1 MSDSENALSKNN
13 EEASDMEMKVSEA
26 SIELERVKE
35 LVEEVKIEEKIAK
48 DHAHKCE
55 EQLLDL
61 EEKRASL
68 QIEEEAANFDRS
80 EVEGEAKAIRA
91 EFAALEKLI
100 EKNSQE
106 KSHII
111 DGVRVDPGFEKAFG
125 AALSD
130 DLRAPLSNDRDQ
142 TGWVQ
147 LTEYSPNKN
156 KLPDGV
162 KSLSDVVKIP
172 TVLNRRLKYVGL
184 VDRQQGDS
192 LHESL
197 EPGQRLVSLEG
208 DLWRWDGYK
217 ICGEDT
223 QSTAA
228 LQIQQVNTFKDLG
241 TQLDILQKNIDI
253 NRSKHEELVAKL
265 SAVVDHEKTA
275 RQARRDA
282 DQSVNDSVRK
292 MNKVESEE
300 SLLKAQLENH
310 QISKRRF
317 EEEAQN
323 SKRQVELAKKT
334 LGELDDLDAMRKQ
347 VDDVKLT
354 VEAARLTMMTK
365 RSLHDEVRRDGE
377 IQIKRAQEVQKE
389 ISGWTH
395 RLETTEKRMAEL
407 IDRKNSSQWELEE
420 ALKTPAKI
428 EDKREKLVFSIS
440 ETENK
445 KAETDNALSLAETQ
459 LNKVI
464 SDEREAER
472 VASEAR
478 EDRARSDAKS
488 EAARQNLEL
497 ASDRIR
503 EALGISVENLLEEFQ
518 IDGDDLP
525 HAESLE
531 VKVGQIKRQ
540 REALGSVNL
549 RAEEDAREVEE
560 EYEKLFA
567 EKADLE
573 QAIKTLRTGIAS
585 LNSEGRERLLT
596 AFEQVNLNFS
606 MLFKHL
612 FGGGEAN
619 LEFVESDDPLE
630 AGLEIMCQPPGKKL
644 AALSLL
650 SGGEQTLTAL
660 ALIFAVFL
668 ANPAPICVLD
678 EVDAPLDDANVSRF
692 CELLDEMCRQTDTR
706 FMIITHHAVT
716 MSRMDRLFGVT
727 MQEQGVSQL
736 VSVDLKKAESLVA

>member
-1 MSDSENALSKNN
+1 
-13 EEASDMEMKVSEA
+13 
-26 SIELERVKE
+26 
-35 LVEEVKIEEKIAK
+35 
-48 DHAHKCE
+48 
-55 EQLLDL
+55 LDL

-459 LNKVI
+459 LNKAI

>member
-1 MSDSENALSKNN
+1 MQ
-13 EEASDMEMKVSEA
+13 
-26 SIELERVKE
+26 VK
-35 LVEEVKIEEKIAK
+35 
-48 DHAHKCE
+48 
-55 EQLLDL
+55 
-61 EEKRASL
+61 
-68 QIEEEAANFDRS
+68 EEAANFERS
-80 EVEGEAKAIRA
+80 EAEGEAKAIRA
-91 EFAALEKLI
+91 EFAALERLI
-100 EKNSQE
+100 QKNSDERPQ
-106 KSHII
+106 II
-111 DGVRVDPGFEKAFG
+111 DGVRVEAGFEKAFG

-130 DLRAPLSNDRDQ
+130 DLKAPISHNKDE
-142 TGWVQ
+142 TGWVH
-147 LTEYSPNKN
+147 LSDYSSINSELPN
-156 KLPDGV
+156 GV

-172 TVLNRRLKYVGL
+172 AVLNRRLEYVGL
-184 VDRQQGDS
+184 VDREQGDS
-192 LHESL
+192 LHEFL
-197 EPGQRLVSLEG
+197 KPGQRLVSLEG

-217 ICGEDT
+217 ICSKDT
-223 QSTAA
+223 PSAAA
-228 LQIQQVNTFKDLG
+228 LQIQQVNTLKVLG
-241 TQLDILQKNIDI
+241 AQIDILKNNIEVT
-253 NRSKHEELVAKL
+253 RTKHEELVGKL
-265 SAVVDHEKTA
+265 SEVTEQEKIA

-282 DQSVNDSVRK
+282 DQFVNDTVKKLNR
-292 MNKVESEE
+292 VESEE
-300 SLLKAQLENH
+300 SLIKAQLENH

-317 EEEAQN
+317 EEEAKQ
-323 SKRQVELAKKT
+323 SEKQVELAKKT
-334 LGELDDLDAMRKQ
+334 IVELDDLGAMREQ

-389 ISGWTH
+389 ISGWSH
-395 RLETTEKRMAEL
+395 RLETAEKRMAEL

-420 ALKTPAKI
+420 ASKTPSKI
-428 EDKREKLVFSIS
+428 EDNRAKLISAIS
-440 ETENK
+440 ETEKK
-445 KAETDNALSLAETQ
+445 KAQKDDALSLAETE
-459 LNKVI
+459 LNKVLTE
-464 SDEREAER
+464 EREAER

-478 EDRARSDAKS
+478 EDRARCDAKS
-488 EAARQNLEL
+488 EAARQNLQL

-503 EALGISVENLLEEFQ
+503 EALGLSVENLLEEFK
-518 IDGDDLP
+518 IDGENLP
-525 HAESLE
+525 NADSLE

-549 RAEEDAREVEE
+549 RAEEDASEVEE
-560 EYEKLFA
+560 EHKKLFA

-596 AFEQVNLNFS
+596 AFEQVNSNFS

-644 AALSLL
+644 AVLSLL

-678 EVDAPLDDANVSRF
+678 EVDAPLDDANVSKF
-692 CELLDEMCRQTDTR
+692 CELLDEMCRQTETR
-706 FMIITHHAVT
+706 FMIITHHAIT

>member
-1 MSDSENALSKNN
+1 M
-13 EEASDMEMKVSEA
+13 
-26 SIELERVKE
+26 
-35 LVEEVKIEEKIAK
+35 
-48 DHAHKCE
+48 
-55 EQLLDL
+55 
-61 EEKRASL
+61 
-68 QIEEEAANFDRS
+68 
-80 EVEGEAKAIRA
+80 
-91 EFAALEKLI
+91 
-100 EKNSQE
+100 
-106 KSHII
+106 
-111 DGVRVDPGFEKAFG
+111 
-125 AALSD
+125 
-130 DLRAPLSNDRDQ
+130 
-142 TGWVQ
+142 
-147 LTEYSPNKN
+147 
-156 KLPDGV
+156 